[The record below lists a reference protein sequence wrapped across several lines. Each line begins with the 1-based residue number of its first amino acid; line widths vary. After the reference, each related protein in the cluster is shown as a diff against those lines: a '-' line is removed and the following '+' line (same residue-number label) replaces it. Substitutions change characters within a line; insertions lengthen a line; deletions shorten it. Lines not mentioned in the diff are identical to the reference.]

1 MFIKRGTAKEA
12 IDQHNEYDFEVKDGM
27 WDFRVCEHNEA
38 IKSNEQKMNVI

>member
-27 WDFRVCEHNEA
+27 CEILECLS
-38 IKSNEQKMNVI
+38 IMKQ